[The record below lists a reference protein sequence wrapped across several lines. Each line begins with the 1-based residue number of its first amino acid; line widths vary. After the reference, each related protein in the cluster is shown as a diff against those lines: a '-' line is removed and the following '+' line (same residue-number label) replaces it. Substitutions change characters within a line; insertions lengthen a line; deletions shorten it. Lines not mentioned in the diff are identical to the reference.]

1 MARGQ
6 RIGHSEAMTSET
18 PDGLAAGNPHDP
30 GSDEAGG
37 RARAVEHAAR
47 EPLVTPRG
55 ATIRIG
61 TASWT
66 DPTMTA
72 PGVFYPRGADSA
84 EDRLTFYAGTFPIV
98 EIDATY
104 YALPSARVATAWVER
119 TPPDFVFDAKAHALM
134 TGQPTETKRLPKDVR
149 SALPNELA
157 ARPRIYARDLPGEL
171 QDEVW
176 RLYLAGI
183 EPLREAGQLGSVL
196 LQFPR
201 WFFPTSESRDLILDA
216 RRRLGDVRSTV
227 EFRSET
233 WFNEKNRDRT
243 LRFLADN
250 AIPLVLVDGPQGM
263 RSSIPPLTAVTSPE
277 LVVVRFHGR
286 RAETWEAS
294 GIPVVERF
302 RYLYSREEL
311 AGWLPRI
318 QAAAEEAREMHIL
331 MNNCYAN
338 YGSTNARELAAML
351 EAELADEPAM
361 PPEKTDTGV
370 SPGK

>member
-1 MARGQ
+1 
-6 RIGHSEAMTSET
+6 
-18 PDGLAAGNPHDP
+18 
-30 GSDEAGG
+30 
-37 RARAVEHAAR
+37 
-47 EPLVTPRG
+47 
-55 ATIRIG
+55 
-61 TASWT
+61 
-66 DPTMTA
+66 
-72 PGVFYPRGADSA
+72 
-84 EDRLTFYAGTFPIV
+84 
-98 EIDATY
+98 
-104 YALPSARVATAWVER
+104 
-119 TPPDFVFDAKAHALM
+119 
-134 TGQPTETKRLPKDVR
+134 
-149 SALPNELA
+149 
-157 ARPRIYARDLPGEL
+157 
-171 QDEVW
+171 
-176 RLYLAGI
+176 
-183 EPLREAGQLGSVL
+183 
-196 LQFPR
+196 
-201 WFFPTSESRDLILDA
+201 
-216 RRRLGDVRSTV
+216 
-227 EFRSET
+227 
-233 WFNEKNRDRT
+233 
-243 LRFLADN
+243 
-250 AIPLVLVDGPQGM
+250 M